1 MLRFGVLSLLLLA
14 PNPNSHA
21 AKFSCICIRIEPT
34 TISAVAVIFTPYIS
48 HFRCFVYW
56 RSPSEW
62 GTMIYQWAQ
71 SNGLLNTVETFFEIL
86 NAKTEF
92 KGMDMPMLLQCVKTL
107 VTAGKAEILGQDGV
121 KFF

>member
-1 MLRFGVLSLLLLA
+1 
-14 PNPNSHA
+14 
-21 AKFSCICIRIEPT
+21 
-34 TISAVAVIFTPYIS
+34 
-48 HFRCFVYW
+48 
-56 RSPSEW
+56 
-62 GTMIYQWAQ
+62 MIYQWAQ